1 MACKPFRIALAAAL
15 FVGAPLRGTPPS
27 PVDCDVLLPL
37 VLNVGV
43 PESMVQAGENGK
55 KLSEMQEAM
64 RKLFQILQGTGVCPN
79 RSLQVNLAIGNDYQV
94 LDWLGRGAVD
104 VGIVPDLSLHLL
116 QERDR
121 VDLLE
126 LDASS
131 RLKDDILQF
140 LPGETVRL
148 RAWRAEPGHWGKL
161 PETEPHLE
169 QFRERLLRCAADP
182 ACEGGAER
190 IGYRLALPSHLSPAS
205 REQVEKTAQWLEVRI
220 GSQAPDLREA
230 FWKRLFKTVRF
241 TFGEAPPA
249 RPDIDPGMIE
259 IEAFVQRNGDGPR
272 PHLVFLAQS
281 VAKVFRP
288 GAFRKAQATIPERL
302 QTLLNGSPSFA
313 ALRKAEPYFGVRRF
327 VFTIPES
334 LALLRQHQRTSGK
347 SSLAL
352 VLPGGGVKSVY
363 QSRLVDDLYRRRL
376 LENVLI
382 PGDDR
387 EPDHPLHVNYVMG
400 TSGGALLGYFVARLG
415 EKGPFDLTGL
425 LWRGKDGE
433 FLESTEVFPWT
444 DMPRYVSL
452 LVMLGLLAILLMLF
466 SSIPFGK
473 PLIPASEHPKRADWR
488 LRLGLVFWP
497 LMLMTP
503 ILVRRINGLS
513 VQEHVPVIE
522 GIFYTACTAMAVF
535 ADQCLALAERAD
547 AREAKTSSV
556 SVSPWL
562 PLSLGAS
569 LVGITFFGGS
579 QSWLDLNVVS
589 WQALVVIAILFFGVR
604 YQLPVPRFRCNRD
617 EIDPRARLA
626 VASQDCAAVTFLS
639 VGLLATGGSVLSRL
653 DRIQIPDFILAF
665 LALLFI
671 VLAIPLLAARS
682 VQPSGRRAWSGYLLM
697 VLAVATAVVL
707 FSRPGEASSFSDLFL
722 RDSRL
727 EIKVGSLLVCIG
739 VLLLLSG
746 VILWIARSR
755 RYRIEDLGGFL
766 SGLPI
771 CLLQIV
777 LVSIVMWVLGEAWP
791 ARFPALELT
800 WGFWKGLLAVSL
812 AVGLLLVAASFSWRS
827 SRRLGFLFKGLEYLC
842 SHHQSGSL
850 ASRRILRIVGAA
862 SFAFVWW
869 NFVLAPA
876 FYGNGQ
882 ARKFL
887 EDVVVP
893 RFQAEHRDLYG
904 KGRFE
909 ELTAPLVV
917 TANRLDTDG
926 TRYFFVVPR
935 AASACPPILQK
946 PGSGAIWYSVLIP
959 RKAGDPEIDAATCMN
974 RLNVEPVERT
984 SWQIQRYVFASG
996 SPFPVFPAHRVPL
1009 SDLEG
1014 EKQADGKWPLV
1025 DGGYSNNVPV
1035 DGAVSLSA
1043 GQALIL
1049 NSTPWDSGEVGGGA
1063 RRWSRTLRQIPGP
1076 LVGDLFRLPGFLFE
1090 RSQQIDRLR
1099 KQELFVVSFTPRY
1112 RKGWPGL
1119 TDFRENIIQDLKG
1132 YAEEDLEHRI
1142 GMVESWG
1149 PPSFQ
1154 LSVLVSGG
1162 GGSPAS

>member
-1 MACKPFRIALAAAL
+1 MASRPFPIALVAAL
-15 FVGAPLRGTPPS
+15 FVASPSWGTPPS
-27 PVDCDVLLPL
+27 PVDCNVLLPL

-43 PESMVQAGENGK
+43 PEPMVQAEKDGK
-55 KLSEMQEAM
+55 TLGEMQEAM

-79 RSLQVNLAIGNDYQV
+79 RSLQVNLAVGNDYQI
-94 LDWLGRGAVD
+94 LYWLGRGAVD

-116 QERDR
+116 QRDR

-126 LDASS
+126 LDESS
-131 RLKDDILQF
+131 RLKDDVFDF
-140 LPGETVRL
+140 LSSETVRL
-148 RAWRAEPGHWGKL
+148 RARRAGPDRWQDL
-161 PETEPHLE
+161 AVAEPHLAKL
-169 QFRERLLRCAADP
+169 REWLLRCAGDP
-182 ACEGGAER
+182 GCEGGAKHA
-190 IGYRLALPSHLSPAS
+190 GYRLALPSHLSPAS
-205 REQVEKTAQWLEVRI
+205 REQVEKTAQWLEERI
-220 GSQAPDLREA
+220 GSKDPALREA
-230 FWKRLFKTVRF
+230 FWKKLFETVRF
-241 TFGEAPPA
+241 TFGDEPPA
-249 RPDIDPGMIE
+249 RPDVEPGVIE
-259 IEAFVQRNGDGPR
+259 IEAFVQRDGDGPR

-281 VAKVFRP
+281 VANVFRP
-288 GAFRKAQATIPERL
+288 GAFRKAQTPEL
-302 QTLLNGSPSFA
+302 DHLGALLEESPSFA
-313 ALRKAEPYFGVRRF
+313 ALRQAEPYFGVRRF
-327 VFTIPES
+327 LFTVPES
-334 LALLRQHQRTSGK
+334 LALLRQHQQTSGK

-363 QSRLVDDLYRRRL
+363 QSRLVDDLYGRRR

-382 PGDDR
+382 PGDDMGQD
-387 EPDHPLHVNYVMG
+387 PPLHVNYVMG

-425 LWRGKDGE
+425 LWRGKDGN

-452 LVMLGLLAILLMLF
+452 LVMLGLLAVLLRLF

-522 GIFYTACTAMAVF
+522 GIFYTVCTSMAVF
-535 ADQCLALAERAD
+535 ADQCLALGAPAE
-547 AREAKTSSV
+547 AREAKTS

-569 LVGITFFGGS
+569 LVGLTFFWGS

-589 WQALVVIAILFFGVR
+589 WQALVVIAILLFGVR
-604 YQLPVPRFRCNRD
+604 YQLPIPRFRCNRD

-639 VGLLATGGSVLSRL
+639 VGLLAAGGSVLSRL

-665 LALLFI
+665 LALLFV

-697 VLAVATAVVL
+697 VLAVATVIVL

-755 RYRIEDLGGFL
+755 RYRIDDLGGFL

-777 LVSIVMWVLGEAWP
+777 LVSILMWVLGEAWP
-791 ARFPALELT
+791 ARFPPLELT
-800 WGFWKGLLAVSL
+800 WGFWKGLLVVSL
-812 AVGLLLVAASFSWRS
+812 AVGLLLVAASFAWRS
-827 SRRLGFLFKGLEYLC
+827 SRRLGFLFQGLEYLC

-862 SFAFVWW
+862 SFAFLWW

-893 RFQAEHRDLYG
+893 RFQAEHRNLYG

-959 RKAGDPEIDAATCMN
+959 RKAGDPEIDAAACMN
-974 RLNVEPVERT
+974 RLNVEPVART

-1014 EKQADGKWPLV
+1014 EKQEDGKWPLV

-1063 RRWSRTLRQIPGP
+1063 RRWSQTLRQIPGP
-1076 LVGDLFRLPGFLFE
+1076 LVGDLFRLPGFLYD

-1119 TDFRENIIQDLKG
+1119 TDFRENVI
-1132 YAEEDLEHRI
+1132 EDLNAMRRRTSI
-1142 GMVESWG
+1142 AA
-1149 PPSFQ
+1149 
-1154 LSVLVSGG
+1154 SGWSRAG
-1162 GGSPAS
+1162 DRRASS